1 MSLRVYVI
9 FHHDYRVVGLPC
21 EGTTMLLQTLS
32 NYNEQMLHCSFM
44 KEISLNDLLH
54 SMDHMLVS

>member
-1 MSLRVYVI
+1 MKLHY
-9 FHHDYRVVGLPC
+9 DCRVVGLSC